1 MERLADQLLA
11 CFASGAT
18 LTRRDIPPLS
28 SYDTVGRSLA
38 KLVQEGRLVR
48 IGRGLFRIA
57 GERVTEVS
65 SMPLN
70 VRIAHFIERSEH
82 VVFMRSDFSA
92 LGDDSAVGRVLRNMV
107 QIGSL
112 IRLGRGLYAQA
123 KKTPGADSTLPV
135 MPVEVLIAQAARRLG
150 MTILPFPSETS
161 PGKLS
166 KRARISRRIGHGMHF
181 AFLGD

>member
-11 CFASGAT
+11 CFANGAT
-18 LTRRDIPPLS
+18 LARRDIPPLS

-38 KLVQEGRLVR
+38 KLVQQGRLVR

-57 GERVTEVS
+57 GEHVTEVS

-82 VVFMRSDFSA
+82 VVFMRSDFAA
-92 LGDDSAVGRVLRNMV
+92 LGDNSAVGRVLRAMV
-107 QIGSL
+107 QCGSL

-123 KKTPGADSTLPV
+123 KNIPETDSPHPV
-135 MPVEVLIAQAARRLG
+135 MPVEVLIVQAARRLG
-150 MTILPFPSETS
+150 MTILPFPSEPS
-161 PGKLS
+161 PGGHL
-166 KRARISRRIGHGMHF
+166 KRARISRRIGHGAHF